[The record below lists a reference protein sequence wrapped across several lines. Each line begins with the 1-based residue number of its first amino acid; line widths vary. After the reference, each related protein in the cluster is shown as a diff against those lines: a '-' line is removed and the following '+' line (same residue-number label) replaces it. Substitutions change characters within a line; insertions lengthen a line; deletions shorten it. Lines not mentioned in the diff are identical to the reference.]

1 LLEFALQFDFLR
13 LDTSYRYTLTHFVP
27 TQHVLTKEKQMSLK
41 VTRRDF
47 LRATTLLG
55 AGALSG
61 SLLSACAA
69 PPAGAPAAQSGGEAA
84 AENIT
89 IEWWTINLK
98 NTFGEIMQGYI
109 DSYQAEHP
117 EVTINWVDVP
127 GNEVAQKYATALS
140 AGNAPDSANMYQL
153 ARFIELGAVL
163 ALDDYV
169 PAEDQDAFGP
179 FWDTG
184 AIGGSHYAIPWYTS
198 FARPSVVNGKLAKAA
213 GVDFANPPKTW
224 EEVFDVGRAGKDAWG
239 PGVLPWV
246 DCWTTRSWFFEEG
259 LEILN
264 EDYTAAAVNT
274 PEWEAHI
281 NTILGLHEEQL
292 LSLDAYACPDIRVS
306 IDWFWQG
313 LGAFSNSGTYILNR
327 TENEVLE
334 AGEYDIVPTLVGD
347 ANRIA
352 ADPQFFVIAKNS
364 AHPDVATDFTMSIV
378 RTDNFIRFA
387 EAVSIAPTY
396 LPALEHPFFTEPPAE
411 EPATYQEALIRK
423 AVEIGIADM
432 QRVAME
438 PLSKPVSYWT
448 TVYEEV
454 WQQIANE
461 ELALVEGNLTAAE
474 FLATWEAAI
483 NTAIAEA
490 PPVSA

>member
-1 LLEFALQFDFLR
+1 
-13 LDTSYRYTLTHFVP
+13 
-27 TQHVLTKEKQMSLK
+27 
-41 VTRRDF
+41 
-47 LRATTLLG
+47 
-55 AGALSG
+55 
-61 SLLSACAA
+61 
-69 PPAGAPAAQSGGEAA
+69 
-84 AENIT
+84 
-89 IEWWTINLK
+89 
-98 NTFGEIMQGYI
+98 
-109 DSYQAEHP
+109 
-117 EVTINWVDVP
+117 
-127 GNEVAQKYATALS
+127 
-140 AGNAPDSANMYQL
+140 
-153 ARFIELGAVL
+153 
-163 ALDDYV
+163 
-169 PAEDQDAFGP
+169 
-179 FWDTG
+179 
-184 AIGGSHYAIPWYTS
+184 
-198 FARPSVVNGKLAKAA
+198 
-213 GVDFANPPKTW
+213 
-224 EEVFDVGRAGKDAWG
+224 
-239 PGVLPWV
+239 
-246 DCWTTRSWFFEEG
+246 
-259 LEILN
+259 
-264 EDYTAAAVNT
+264 
-274 PEWEAHI
+274 
-281 NTILGLHEEQL
+281 
-292 LSLDAYACPDIRVS
+292 
-306 IDWFWQG
+306 